1 MRPKFISL
9 NFWIKSLYVIL
20 IIGVYLI
27 ISPSGVSHC
36 LFIGFK
42 TSLWVISKLSFSL
55 STDFF
60 LPLHVI
66 YGRFIHHSWNHV
78 SNSHAHQWAI
88 LQCWSLPYAMY
99 AYWAATI
106 CTPILKGCNYMHP
119 HSYSNYEKVM
129 LLLHLWKRSW

>member
-1 MRPKFISL
+1 MRPKFINL
-9 NFWIKSLYVIL
+9 NFWVKSLYVIL

-27 ISPSGVSHC
+27 IFPLGVSHC

-42 TSLWVISKLSFSL
+42 TSLWVMNKLSFSL
-55 STDFF
+55 SMDFF
-60 LPLHVI
+60 HPLHVI

-106 CTPILKGCNYMHP
+106 CTPF
-119 HSYSNYEKVM
+119 
-129 LLLHLWKRSW
+129 LLQLRKRHAPTPTMKEIRII